1 MADCVCGRGLR
12 GRLLIKFE
20 GEILLFAAELKIK
33 YQLKFNYCL
42 CLLVHSNLKDD
53 FTLWF

>member
-1 MADCVCGRGLR
+1 MAGCVCGRGLR